1 MKNND
6 NREFI
11 KIDMNN
17 LYIDKNII
25 SSLFYNA
32 NIFFKS
38 FEDFAGD
45 VNEKLDYL
53 IGAISQNDIN
63 TNNRPT
69 FILNSK
75 EKHPEDTKSKSNSK
89 NTENVSS
96 SESNTSYEKKEKES
110 LTSKIPVD
118 SIKKR
123 NKKKKNIIGKNNQ
136 NDANIPSTSINSQF
150 FLYKNNI
157 NELIDNNDS
166 NK

>member
-1 MKNND
+1 MKKND

-38 FEDFAGD
+38 FEDFAKDVNKKLGD
-45 VNEKLDYL
+45 VNKKLDFL
-53 IGAISQNDIN
+53 IGAKSQNDIN
-63 TNNRPT
+63 TNNRPA
-69 FILNSK
+69 FILYSK
-75 EKHPEDTKSKSNSK
+75 EKHPEDNKSKSNSK
-89 NTENVSS
+89 KSENVSS
-96 SESNTSYEKKEKES
+96 SESNTPLYEKKEKES

-123 NKKKKNIIGKNNQ
+123 NKKKRI
-136 NDANIPSTSINSQF
+136 
-150 FLYKNNI
+150 L
-157 NELIDNNDS
+157 
-166 NK
+166 